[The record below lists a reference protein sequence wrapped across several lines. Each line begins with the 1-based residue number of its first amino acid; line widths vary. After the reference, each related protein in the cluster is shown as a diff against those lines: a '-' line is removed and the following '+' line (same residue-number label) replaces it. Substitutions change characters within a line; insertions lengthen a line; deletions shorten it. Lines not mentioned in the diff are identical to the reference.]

1 MGASAFEQNLAKT
14 SGVAIQHWVVPK
26 SITRTDNG
34 LSMELEKSRLDD
46 SGRLQTTGESMTLAA
61 DVIFKAIGQKMANYE
76 LDGIDLERGRI
87 KVDDDRSTTLA
98 GVWAGG
104 DCVVDGEDLTVS
116 AVQDGKVAALA
127 IDRSLRN
134 G

>member
-1 MGASAFEQNLAKT
+1 
-14 SGVAIQHWVVPK
+14 
-26 SITRTDNG
+26 
-34 LSMELEKSRLDD
+34 
-46 SGRLQTTGESMTLAA
+46 MTLAA

-104 DCVVDGEDLTVS
+104 DCVVDGQDLTVS